1 MQEHF
6 STIINGN
13 VISDKAKLKKNMYPN
28 KFAIGFIVILCFSCN
43 QQKKNIEAQSN
54 NIVDFDIDSLI
65 YKIDIS
71 ESKSN
76 PTTFLVLKCIYVGEH
91 FIGSYS
97 EENFK
102 KAYQFQDEKK
112 LSDEPFIKYFI
123 KEKKNEEYI
132 ELWTVKE
139 SINTTSSLQLSQG
152 IATSER
158 GVEDYFLK
166 IVRHQYGSLGCY
178 AVNFKL
184 HNKKWLLQSKERIIT
199 DSLYYKTIGYCVDK
213 TNKRINYPFN
223 DEKLPE
229 NEIDFSTFDQ
239 MPDANWDCK

>member
-1 MQEHF
+1 M
-6 STIINGN
+6 
-13 VISDKAKLKKNMYPN
+13 DAN
-28 KFAIGFIVILCFSCN
+28 KFLLVFIAIICFSCN
-43 QQKKNIEAQSN
+43 QQKKKTTTQFTTNV
-54 NIVDFDIDSLI
+54 VDFDKDSLI
-65 YKIDIS
+65 YKIDIR

-76 PTTFLVLKCIYVGEH
+76 PTIFLVLKCIYVGEH

-97 EENFK
+97 DENFK
-102 KAYQFQDEKK
+102 KAYQYQDEKK
-112 LSDEPFIKYFI
+112 LSDEPFIKYLI
-123 KEKKNEEYI
+123 KEKKNEEYL

-152 IATSER
+152 IATSKR

-178 AVNFKL
+178 ALNFKL
-184 HNKKWLLQSKERIIT
+184 HSKKWSLESKERIVT
-199 DSLYYKTIGYCVDK
+199 DSFYNKTIGYCIDK
-213 TNKRINYPFN
+213 TNKRLSYPI
-223 DEKLPE
+223 DGEKLPE